1 MSRYLSIWLPQLL
14 TDRVLQL
21 RPELQDKTFV
31 LTTAE
36 RGRVMV
42 QAASGAA
49 IKAGITPGMVLAD
62 ARAIVPDLLV
72 FAGKPGMAAGLLTGL
87 ALWCLRFTP
96 VAAVDLSDGLILD
109 ISGCAHL
116 WGGEAAYLH
125 EVVAKLKQ
133 MGYQSRVAIAD
144 TIGTAWALAR
154 YGQGDPIVTPGGQLE
169 ALLPLPP
176 AALRLDPLV
185 LDRMQKLGL
194 YRIGHFIHMPGT
206 VLRRR
211 FGPQLTERIG
221 QATGQAIEVCE
232 PVLPVPVYQE
242 RLPCLEPVRT
252 RTAIDIA
259 LRQLLQQLCNR
270 LLRERKGLRQAI
282 FQGYRI
288 DGICE
293 QVTIGTSR
301 AVRDVAHLLKLF
313 EQQLAT
319 ITPALGI
326 ELFVLEAP
334 VVEDLP
340 VQQEA
345 LWRDHGSE
353 GDQQLAALLDR
364 IGGRMGTGAIH
375 RYLPAEHHWPERSI
389 KPALSLYDKPTTAW
403 RTDRQRPI
411 CLLPV
416 PEKITVSVP
425 IPDYPPLSFTHKG
438 QLHRVKKAD
447 GPERIACEWWLEQG
461 RVRDYYYVEDE
472 QGARYWLFRSG
483 LYDEHTPEWYLHG
496 YFA

>member
-1 MSRYLSIWLPQLL
+1 MGRYLSIWLPQLL
-14 TDRVLQL
+14 ADRTVLL
-21 RPELQDKTFV
+21 DPDLQDKAFV
-31 LTTAE
+31 LTRAQ
-36 RGRVMV
+36 RGRVMILV
-42 QAASGAA
+42 ASDAA
-49 IKAGITPGMVLAD
+49 IREGIVPGLVLAD
-62 ARAIVPDLLV
+62 ARAVLPGLLV
-72 FAGKPGMAAGLLTGL
+72 FGDKPGQAEELLTGL

-96 VAAVDLSDGLILD
+96 VAAIDPPDGLVLD

-116 WGGEAAYLH
+116 WGGEVAYLKELLH
-125 EVVAKLKQ
+125 RLRQA
-133 MGYQSRVAIAD
+133 GYRARAAIAD
-144 TIGTAWALAR
+144 TIGAAWALAR
-154 YGQGDPIVTPGGQLE
+154 YGQDNPVISPGTQLE
-169 ALLPLPP
+169 ALLALPP
-176 AALRLDPLV
+176 AALRLEPLV
-185 LDRMQKLGL
+185 LERLQKLGL

-221 QATGQAIEVCE
+221 LATGQLIESCE
-232 PVLPVPVYQE
+232 PVLPAPIYQE

-270 LLRERKGLRQAI
+270 LLQERKGLRHAV
-282 FQGYRI
+282 FKGYRI
-288 DGICE
+288 DGALE
-293 QVTIGTSR
+293 QVSIGTNR

-334 VVEDLP
+334 VVEELP
-340 VQQEA
+340 VQQET
-345 LWRDHGSE
+345 LWQDPGGERDT
-353 GDQQLAALLDR
+353 QLAGLLDR
-364 IGGRMGTGAIH
+364 IAGRMGEGAIH
-375 RYLPAEHHWPERSI
+375 RYLPAEHYWPERAI
-389 KPALSLYDKPTTAW
+389 KAALSLQDKTTTAW
-403 RTDRQRPI
+403 RTDRPRPV
-411 CLLPV
+411 CLLPL

-425 IPDYPPLSFTHKG
+425 IPDYPPLSFTSKG

-447 GPERIACEWWLEQG
+447 GPERVECEWWLDQD

-483 LYDEHTPEWYLHG
+483 QYDEHTPEWYLHG